1 MQLNFI
7 ANKNVL
13 SYTMNEIPEQD
24 LHNLFKDFYLKKEL
38 IKTLCAKYKIS
49 RYLFYKLKNTYHKKS
64 FYDYSLEEWVKA
76 CLEIDPNSS
85 AEEIRKYLSYV
96 NKTEYTLE
104 EIEQYL
110 N

>member
-1 MQLNFI
+1 MIELSLLEKDQLFN
-7 ANKNVL
+7 
-13 SYTMNEIPEQD
+13 
-24 LHNLFKDFYLKKEL
+24 DFYLKKEP
-38 IKTLCAKYKIS
+38 IKNLCAKYKIS
-49 RYLFYKLKNTYHKKS
+49 RYQFYKFKKTYLKKS

-76 CLEIDPNSS
+76 CLEIDPDSS

-104 EIEQYL
+104 EIKQYL

>member
-1 MQLNFI
+1 MIELSLLEKDQLFN
-7 ANKNVL
+7 
-13 SYTMNEIPEQD
+13 
-24 LHNLFKDFYLKKEL
+24 DFYLKKEP
-38 IKTLCAKYKIS
+38 IKSLCAKYKIS
-49 RYLFYKLKNTYHKKS
+49 RYQFYKLKKTYHKKS

-104 EIEQYL
+104 EIKQYL